1 MQAIVS
7 PSAIKGSV
15 TVPASKSVMQRACA
29 AALLKGGRTVLQ
41 NPGTSADDEA
51 ALNIIQQLGAVV
63 EKGGSEIIINSK
75 GIKPVSDTLHCG
87 ESGLSVRM
95 FTPIAALSS
104 TAIVISG
111 SGSLTKRPLH
121 FFDNVL
127 PNLGVAIKTNNG
139 LLPLQ
144 IQGPI
149 IPKNIFIDGSLSSQ
163 FLTGL
168 LFAFSA
174 ANANDV
180 TISVDNLNS
189 KPYIDLSLQVMD
201 SFGLNVPEHDDYKTF
216 YFSSASNTNDKLA
229 PGSFFVEG
237 DWSGASFLLVAGA
250 IAGEVNLKGLN
261 KNSVQSDKAIL
272 NALEDAGAQID
283 FSENEIYIRAG
294 KLAGF
299 EFDAIDAPDLFPPL
313 VALASCCKGRSVI
326 KGVQRL
332 EHKESNRSLS
342 LQEEFKKLGV
352 TINIEKDAMIIEGGS
367 VIKTASVFSHH
378 DHRIAMACGIAAL
391 KADGDVIIE
400 GAESVNKSYPLFWEH
415 LKSLGAVLSLKD

>member
-1 MQAIVS
+1 MQVIVS
-7 PSAIKGSV
+7 PSVIKGSV

-41 NPGTSADDEA
+41 NPGYSADDEA
-51 ALNIIQQLGAVV
+51 ALNIIQQLGATV
-63 EKGGSEIIINSK
+63 EKIDGEIIINSK
-75 GIKPVSDTLHCG
+75 GIKPVSNNIHCG
-87 ESGLSVRM
+87 ESGLSIRM

-111 SGSLTKRPLH
+111 SGSLAKRPLH
-121 FFDNVL
+121 FFDDVL
-127 PNLGVAIKTNNG
+127 PAIGVDIKSNSG

-144 IQGPI
+144 IQGPL
-149 IPKNIFIDGSLSSQ
+149 IPKNISIDGSLSSQ

-180 TISVDNLNS
+180 TITVDNLNS

-201 SFGLNVPEHDDYKTF
+201 SFGLNVPEHDDYSSF
-216 YFSSASNTNDKLA
+216 HFSSTSNTKDKLA

-237 DWSGASFLLVAGA
+237 DWSGAAFLLVAGA
-250 IAGEVNLKGLN
+250 VAGEVNLRGLN
-261 KNSVQSDKAIL
+261 INSVQSDKTIL
-272 NALEDAGAQID
+272 KALEEAGAQIEY
-283 FSENEIYIRAG
+283 SGNEIFIRAG
-294 KLAGF
+294 ELAAF
-299 EFDAIDAPDLFPPL
+299 EFNAIDAPDLFPPL
-313 VALASCCKGRSVI
+313 VALASYCKGRSVI
-326 KGVQRL
+326 KGIHRL

-352 TINIEKDAMIIEGGS
+352 IIKIEKDAMIIDGGS
-367 VIKTASVFSHH
+367 GIKAANVNSHH
-378 DHRIAMACGIAAL
+378 DHRIAMACGVVAL

-400 GAESVNKSYPLFWEH
+400 GAEAVNKSYPLFWQH
-415 LKSLGAVLSLKD
+415 MKSLGAALSLKD